1 MNEIWST
8 TPSKQDLLNYVSEK
22 YGNNKNANKLK
33 RLIFKSYSGKYIFYL
48 DKKFDIDKESLDKL
62 YNLVNEKE

>member
-8 TPSKQDLLNYVSEK
+8 TPSKQELLDYVSAK

-33 RLIFKSYSGKYIFYL
+33 RLIFKNYSGRYVFYA
-48 DKKFDIDKESLDKL
+48 DKKFDVDEESLNKL
-62 YNLVNEKE
+62 YNFVNGK